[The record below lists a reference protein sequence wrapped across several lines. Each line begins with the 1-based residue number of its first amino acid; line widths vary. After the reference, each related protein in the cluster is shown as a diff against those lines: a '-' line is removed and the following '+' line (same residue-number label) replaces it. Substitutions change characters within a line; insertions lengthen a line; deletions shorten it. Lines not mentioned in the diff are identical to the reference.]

1 MKKLGFIGMG
11 NMAKALAKGFID
23 AGKIK
28 ENAIFAYAP
37 NQEKLQKNSKRIGF
51 IPVTDPKKL
60 VETVDTVIMACKP
73 HQIPGVLEEIRE
85 DLQGKALIS
94 IAAGWDF
101 ATYQE
106 YFTENAPFTESDFA
120 PDKIRLQFVMP
131 NTPAMVREG
140 VLLFEETNSL
150 SESERDEIMDLFAAT
165 GRIEQLPSSLMG
177 IGGAISGCG
186 PAFIDVIM
194 EAYGDAGVKF
204 GLPRD
209 QAYALVAQMIRGAAQ
224 LQLSTGIHPAVLKD
238 QVCSP
243 GGTTIGG
250 VTALEETG
258 MRNACI
264 KSIEAIVDML
274 GDNTYVTKE

>member
-94 IAAGWDF
+94 IAAGWDL
-101 ATYQE
+101 TICHHWL
-106 YFTENAPFTESDFA
+106 N
-120 PDKIRLQFVMP
+120 DKYH
-131 NTPAMVREG
+131 
-140 VLLFEETNSL
+140 LL
-150 SESERDEIMDLFAAT
+150 
-165 GRIEQLPSSLMG
+165 GR
-177 IGGAISGCG
+177 
-186 PAFIDVIM
+186 
-194 EAYGDAGVKF
+194 
-204 GLPRD
+204 
-209 QAYALVAQMIRGAAQ
+209 
-224 LQLSTGIHPAVLKD
+224 HH
-238 QVCSP
+238 
-243 GGTTIGG
+243 
-250 VTALEETG
+250 
-258 MRNACI
+258 N
-264 KSIEAIVDML
+264 
-274 GDNTYVTKE
+274 